1 MGIINLP
8 IDDEIKNKLE
18 KLAKKQGFRTINEF
32 LINTIEHEINLYE
45 ITIKMHDSVEKKAQT
60 EDIVEVLSDLSE
72 KLSEIK
78 IHDEKIQL
86 LVEFDEFF
94 KKNKDLIKEKCPDM
108 LVSILNSL

>member
-8 IDDEIKNKLE
+8 INDEIKNKLE

-32 LINTIEHEINLYE
+32 LIKTIEYEINLYE
-45 ITIKMHDSVEKKAQT
+45 TTKKLHENVEKKAQA
-60 EDIVEVLSDLSE
+60 EDIIEVLSDMSE

-78 IHDEKIQL
+78 THDEKIQL